1 MRTVLAIALALAFV
15 GTAAAEDPAKAA
27 NTVCPAS
34 GKDVDPSV
42 APIKAKDKDGKEV
55 LIGVC
60 CNKCAAKVKADPAKF
75 VAAAEANKKL

>member
-1 MRTVLAIALALAFV
+1 MRTILALALALSFA
-15 GTAAAEDPAKAA
+15 GAASAEDPAKAV

-34 GKDVDPSV
+34 GKDVDPKV

-55 LIGVC
+55 EIGVC
-60 CNKCAAKVKADPAKF
+60 CNKCAAKVKADPAKY